1 MPWWPI
7 LEQWNPG
14 IQSSDTKCYETNSQK
29 DRKDRLTTSELASS
43 RGKPPLH
50 YTNEQ
55 FFDDTNDKPSFLYIG
70 V

>member
-1 MPWWPI
+1 MLCNQI
-7 LEQWNPG
+7 
-14 IQSSDTKCYETNSQK
+14 TNR
-29 DRKDRLTTSELASS
+29 RKDRSMTSKSSSS

-55 FFDDTNDKPSFLYIG
+55 FLDDTNDKTSFLYIG